1 MDKATTNVSTL
12 NAIPR
17 SEVGPPFN
25 GAGSGRSACPIGSSC
40 AFDAFEST
48 AARQCAESTRGLLL
62 CAARVGRPDHKR
74 GYPDF
79 DAGPGLRLDARHPQP
94 RTSGSL
100 AADHQ
105 GGARVRTIDTAS
117 RWKST
122 RIRGGSISTGG
133 GTRPRSASAA

>member
-17 SEVGPPFN
+17 SEVGPLFKRCRLGPF
-25 GAGSGRSACPIGSSC
+25 SLPHQIV
-40 AFDAFEST
+40 AFEST
-48 AARQCAESTRGLLL
+48 RARQCVESTRGLLL

-117 RWKST
+117 R
-122 RIRGGSISTGG
+122 
-133 GTRPRSASAA
+133 